1 MKATDK
7 LKTLIGKSD
16 VQTGPEVDERI
27 LGEALEHLDELQR
40 ARSGSSG
47 RAVLRNPF
55 IRYAVAAGLIIAVLV
70 GLYRLGSP
78 IGSVAWADVAESFR
92 SVPFFSATIYIKQD
106 ALAQPEQFE
115 LWMGQNGQARMRI
128 GRQIVFSKL
137 GQTTKAFDLV
147 QKQQVEPD
155 PRAIEM
161 LNMLEGHNRYSIET
175 VIRIISGGKLIDVT
189 PLMNADAVIRQ
200 DLAVFDVQSEIGP
213 EWARIYALR
222 KSRLPVGIRIWDPR
236 DGGCVDA
243 LITYSKDQPGVFF
256 DPQAFWAGLA
266 QHHSEAGAAYM
277 FLKDTGGRTV
287 IEEETLN

>member
-1 MKATDK
+1 MKAVDK
-7 LKTLIGKSD
+7 LKTLIGKLD

-27 LGEALEHLDELQR
+27 LGGALEHLDELQR
-40 ARSGSSG
+40 AKRSPLG
-47 RAVLRNPF
+47 RIALRSLLL
-55 IRYAVAAGLIIAVLV
+55 RYAIAALLLVAALIGLH
-70 GLYRLGSP
+70 RLGSP
-78 IGSVAWADVAESFR
+78 MGSVAWADVAESFR
-92 SVPFFSATIYIKQD
+92 SVPFFSATIYVKQN
-106 ALAQPEQFE
+106 ALSQPEQFE

-128 GRQIVFSKL
+128 GPQIVFSKL
-137 GQTTKAFDLV
+137 GQTTRAFNLV

-155 PRAIEM
+155 PRAVEM
-161 LNMLEGHNRYSIET
+161 LKTLEGHNRYSIET

-200 DLAVFDVQSEIGP
+200 DLAVFDVQSGISQ

-256 DPQAFWAGLA
+256 DPQAFSAGLA
-266 QHHSEAGAAYM
+266 RHDSEAGAAYM
-277 FLKDTGGRTV
+277 FLKDPGGRTV
-287 IEEETLN
+287 IQDTFD